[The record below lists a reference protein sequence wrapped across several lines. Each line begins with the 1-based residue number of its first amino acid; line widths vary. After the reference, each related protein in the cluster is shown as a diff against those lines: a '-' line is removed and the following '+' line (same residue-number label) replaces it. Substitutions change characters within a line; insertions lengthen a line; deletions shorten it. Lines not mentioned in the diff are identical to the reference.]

1 MNQIS
6 FRYILYLRYKISCTY
21 ILYIRYKISCTNIL
35 HIICNIRYKIYILS
49 GELDIF
55 SIRSQTR
62 WQCQINSLHAYNIW
76 CTRTICTKNIY
87 IIWKVAMSR
96 WTVFIKHLCNNIWNP
111 PGMSAR
117 QFPDVQVWW
126 QVLESQL
133 CSKRWTTRWGFRCVR
148 KNLDTKILVRTSWS
162 PSTAPFSDSTPTS
175 RMWCN
180 PESLSWWAST
190 SSLTC
195 SYQRWALN
203 HILLCILSTSV
214 WNWRYKID

>member
-1 MNQIS
+1 MNTCVTS
-6 FRYILYLRYKISCTY
+6 
-21 ILYIRYKISCTNIL
+21 
-35 HIICNIRYKIYILS
+35 
-49 GELDIF
+49 
-55 SIRSQTR
+55 R
-62 WQCQINSLHAYNIW
+62 WQCQINSLRAYNIW
-76 CTRTICTKNIY
+76 CTRTICTTDI
-87 IIWKVAMSR
+87 SFDEHR
-96 WTVFIKHLCNNIWNP
+96 CNNIWNP

-133 CSKRWTTRWGFRCVR
+133 CSKRWTTRWGFRCAR
-148 KNLDTKILVRTSWS
+148 KNLDTKILARTSWS

-190 SSLTC
+190 SSST
-195 SYQRWALN
+195 SSFQRWTLN
-203 HILLCILSTSV
+203 HILLCILSTSI